1 MGYHSVI
8 VIMLEYLPLSVR
20 GTASGSC
27 ANLTY
32 FSTQLELML
41 AEYERQEPPPGAV
54 RVRAAL
60 DVQHATIDDNA
71 ATVTLLA
78 AMHLVS
84 RFPKQTRKHPFC
96 TSPKLQIL
104 YAKSQARLL

>member
-1 MGYHSVI
+1 
-8 VIMLEYLPLSVR
+8 MLEYLPLSVR
-20 GTASGSC
+20 GTASGPC

-32 FSTQLELML
+32 FSAQLELML

-84 RFPKQTRKHPFC
+84 RLEGTLVVLNSVPPLNF
-96 TSPKLQIL
+96 
-104 YAKSQARLL
+104 KSSMPNHKRGCYD